1 MPFDATLAIARLAHS
16 ESTSHDSGFALAA
29 LRERY
34 PELDF
39 IFNELADLRESTGNL
54 PLGIDTVP
62 DLAEAYDK
70 ESDRASRLA
79 EALMDTRDRLDQI
92 ADADAASRN
101 GWDAE
106 TVLNTLAE
114 IREWVDSAIGRDA

>member
-16 ESTSHDSGFALAA
+16 ESTSLDSGFALAA